1 MKKTIAITYI
11 LSATAYAGSGVG
23 GGTPPAL
30 QDLEQI
36 LNVNPELDGGLY
48 DVKGDLGLLTKIKLQ
63 PQMFVSGGSSGG
75 GTPSLELDGGMGG
88 SNRSIANLGGTGGG
102 STPPLLRFSPEDIA
116 RLRDRTKPIE
126 AVGAEGQNLSFDV
139 LPGDT
144 IDAVS
149 LKDRRLIMREAIK

>member
-11 LSATAYAGSGVG
+11 LSAAAYAGSGVG

-36 LNVNPELDGGLY
+36 LNVSPELDGGLFDY
-48 DVKGDLGLLTKIKLQ
+48 KGDLGLLTKIKLQ
-63 PQMFVSGGSSGG
+63 PQMLVSGGSIGT
-75 GTPSLELDGGMGG
+75 GTPPLELDGGTGG
-88 SNRSIANLGGTGGG
+88 VNPPIAKFGGTGGG
-102 STPPLLRFSPEDIA
+102 STPPLLKFSPEDVT

-126 AVGAEGQNLSFDV
+126 AVGSEGQNLSFDV

>member
-30 QDLEQI
+30 QDLEQT
-36 LNVNPELDGGLY
+36 LNVSPELDGGLY
-48 DVKGDLGLLTKIKLQ
+48 DLKGDLGLLTKIKLQ

-116 RLRDRTKPIE
+116 RLRDRTKPLNAVNLEGGNSSYNIE
-126 AVGAEGQNLSFDV
+126 AGN
-139 LPGDT
+139 T
-144 IDAVS
+144 
-149 LKDRRLIMREAIK
+149 LKTLILNDRREVMRSAVQ